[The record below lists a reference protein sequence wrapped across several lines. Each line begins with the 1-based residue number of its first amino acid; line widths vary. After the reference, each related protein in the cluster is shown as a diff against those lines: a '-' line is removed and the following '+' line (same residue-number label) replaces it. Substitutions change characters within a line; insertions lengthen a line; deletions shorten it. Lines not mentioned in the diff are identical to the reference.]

1 MGVNPMSM
9 FSNILMEIKGI
20 TYKPGTPSSKAI
32 GLLSKT
38 TPIVAHFLSLVNGRK
53 RVDSLMKTQK

>member
-1 MGVNPMSM
+1 MHVHV
-9 FSNILMEIKGI
+9 SNILMEIKGI
-20 TYKPGTPSSKAI
+20 TNKLGTPSSTAI

-53 RVDSLMKTQK
+53 RVDSLVKT